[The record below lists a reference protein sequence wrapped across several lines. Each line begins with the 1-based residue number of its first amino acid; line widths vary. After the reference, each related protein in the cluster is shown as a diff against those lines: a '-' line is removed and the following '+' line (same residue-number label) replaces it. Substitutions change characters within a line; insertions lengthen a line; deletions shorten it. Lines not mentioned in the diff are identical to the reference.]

1 MNYIFKISF
10 FLFLFVSQLS
20 ISQKSDKYQDGIYK
34 SISTSFDNKFI
45 QFENLLFTAKKYIIS
60 DDITTKDFE
69 LVTIYFNISNDS
81 NKEILIDLDNLN
93 LIDSNNIM
101 SRVELVQ
108 GLSYNENDK
117 FILKVKANKSINR
130 KIHFIIRKGSSISKL
145 SYMNKTILLI

>member
-60 DDITTKDFE
+60 TKDFE